1 MFLSVYFIDFVV
13 FSFIGWIYE
22 CTYCTCKTKHWQNRG
37 FLFGPVCPIYGSG
50 AVAAM
55 MVFGLLPQF
64 SAENTPIWEVFL
76 VCAAGSA
83 VLEFGTSWI
92 LEKLF
97 HAVWWDYSGMPLN
110 VQGRICLPATLG
122 FGVAGV
128 LIVRFLLPFM
138 RGLHQDAHP
147 IANEA
152 AALILMAVISA
163 DLALTVASLTR
174 LLARMEAI
182 QHDFNE
188 HMEEGYQ
195 IAQAE
200 GPVAAT
206 EYAAMTVKS
215 AGSRAAALLTEQL
228 QKRTGHLTGGELYHL
243 HVIRHFKKY
252 ERKALALRIR
262 EKLAGKRVHAAEMRT
277 VKDDGPKDV
286 GPKDDGLKSGA
297 VDSQKNGTDAGG
309 EA

>member
-1 MFLSVYFIDFVV
+1 
-13 FSFIGWIYE
+13 
-22 CTYCTCKTKHWQNRG
+22 
-37 FLFGPVCPIYGSG
+37 
-50 AVAAM
+50 
-55 MVFGLLPQF
+55 
-64 SAENTPIWEVFL
+64 
-76 VCAAGSA
+76 
-83 VLEFGTSWI
+83 
-92 LEKLF
+92 
-97 HAVWWDYSGMPLN
+97 MPLN
-110 VQGRICLPATLG
+110 VRGRICLPATLG

-174 LLARMEAI
+174 LLARMEAL

-262 EKLAGKRVHAAEMRT
+262 EKLAGKRVHAAEMLGVDPGCVFKTLVARGEKT
-277 VKDDGPKDV
+277 GIHVFCIPVAEELDLKKCAAAIKDKKVEMIHVKELLPLTGYIRGGCSPIGMKKKYPTCVDETCILYDEIYVSAGLRGQQIILNPEDLIAYTEAVTADLLKDG
-286 GPKDDGLKSGA
+286 
-297 VDSQKNGTDAGG
+297 
-309 EA
+309 